1 MARMFT
7 AMGLMSGTWLDG
19 VDVALIETDGRR
31 VQAFGP
37 SGFRPYTDAER
48 VLLRQAL
55 TEAVDL
61 PQRDARPGIL
71 REAELAVTVAHAV
84 AVAAFTAQ
92 HHITPQDG
100 DIGGF

>member
-1 MARMFT
+1 
-7 AMGLMSGTWLDG
+7 MSGTSLDG

-55 TEAVDL
+55 TEAINL
-61 PQRDARPGIL
+61 PQRGSP
-71 REAELAVTVAHAV
+71 
-84 AVAAFTAQ
+84 
-92 HHITPQDG
+92 
-100 DIGGF
+100 